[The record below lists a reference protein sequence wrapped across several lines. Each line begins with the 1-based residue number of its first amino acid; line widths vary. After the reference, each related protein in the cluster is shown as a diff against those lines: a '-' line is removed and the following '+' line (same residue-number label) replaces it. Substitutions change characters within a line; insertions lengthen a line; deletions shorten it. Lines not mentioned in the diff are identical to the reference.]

1 MSNLTQDMSWSVR
14 LALQSQF
21 GLTNKQA
28 AASFN
33 VSVDEVAT
41 AQDLAKA
48 GTITIATD
56 VDYSQY
62 EGEFEVSAKDTSSSS
77 TSTSKPEVK
86 APTPVTA
93 TKPVPTPK
101 KRGRKGDNIKNAF
114 NAIPTVPTD
123 ANAYIS
129 KHGISMNVLRQ
140 SKRFDKSGTPGIVHV
155 RKDKE
160 SGQLMVWRSD
170 PTDA

>member
-93 TKPVPTPK
+93 TKLVCKP
-101 KRGRKGDNIKNAF
+101 F
-114 NAIPTVPTD
+114 
-123 ANAYIS
+123 
-129 KHGISMNVLRQ
+129 Q
-140 SKRFDKSGTPGIVHV
+140 
-155 RKDKE
+155 
-160 SGQLMVWRSD
+160 SD
-170 PTDA
+170 PRSSHGWPRYEKPDPSGPGVL